1 MSRDEGRGTRDSE
14 QTSRD
19 EVLITPHPSSLLP
32 AVRVGVVGT
41 GYLGRL
47 HARILTEIPEV
58 HVAGF
63 VETDD
68 AIAAEIT
75 ENLKLKRFESVEA
88 LAREID
94 CAVVATPT
102 TTHYD
107 VARRLIEAGCDVMVE
122 KPITPAVEEAQRL
135 IDLAASRQR
144 ILQVGHVERY
154 NPAITAVAPLL
165 RGVRYVEAE
174 RLGVFVGRSLDI
186 DVLLD
191 LMIHD
196 LNLVLSLL
204 GQRVTEVRAVG
215 VAVLTDKVDITN
227 VRLELENGA
236 VANLTASRVSQER
249 VRKIRF
255 FSGEAYISVDT
266 KEQEVKGYGLSG
278 KTIVPI
284 EVLVT
289 KQEPLRAELE
299 AFLACVRT
307 RARPLVSGED
317 GLAAVELA
325 IRVAKAIEESMK
337 RFSPQDRKL

>member
-1 MSRDEGRGTRDSE
+1 M
-14 QTSRD
+14 
-19 EVLITPHPSSLLP
+19 
-32 AVRVGVVGT
+32 RVGVVGT

-47 HARILTEIPEV
+47 HARILTEMPEAE
-58 HVAGF
+58 VAGF

-68 AIAAEIT
+68 AIAAEVS
-75 ENLKLKRFESVEA
+75 ENLKLKRFGSVEE

-102 TTHYD
+102 VTHYD
-107 VARRLIEAGCDVMVE
+107 VSRQLIEAGCDLMVE
-122 KPITPAVEEAQRL
+122 KPITPAVADAQRL
-135 IDLAASRQR
+135 IELAASRGR

-154 NPAITAVAPLL
+154 NPAIIAVAPLL
-165 RGVRYVEAE
+165 HEVRFVEAQ

-204 GQRVTEVRAVG
+204 GQRVVDVRAVG

-236 VANLTASRVSQER
+236 IANLTASRVSQDR

-255 FSGEAYISVDT
+255 FSREAYISVDT

-284 EVLVT
+284 DIVVN

-299 AFLACVRT
+299 AFLGCVRT
-307 RARPLVSGED
+307 RTRPLVSGED

-325 IRVAKAIEESMK
+325 IRVADAIEESMR
-337 RFSPQDRKL
+337 RFYPEDAARPGKEGK